1 MGQEQEQ
8 DYDEFEKDWKRR
20 HKASLPRKVSVSS
33 VQEIFWVVF
42 WLVVASGAALFSAAH
57 TIPAAEMTLFSDLP
71 YRSSLAITAFI
82 IVELVIF
89 GAAAKRHEI
98 RWLGWLLLGS
108 LLVALIGNTSSSI
121 QAVAEN
127 GGNILNQVGGVL
139 LSVIAPVTAL
149 AAGEVLHIQLDRL
162 ATKRQIA
169 NADYQQQWKE
179 VEAKINAAYTKYERE
194 HKPKI
199 MSVNPVNSVNFTTL
213 QSNKPSPKM
222 QMAMEW
228 IKAHPEHLETESR
241 ELANLIGV
249 SHTLANGA
257 RKAVKF
263 SQNGH
268 SE

>member
-1 MGQEQEQ
+1 MAQEQ

-33 VQEIFWVVF
+33 VQEIFWIVF
-42 WLVVASGAALFSAAH
+42 WLIVASGAALFSAAH

-149 AAGEVLHIQLDRL
+149 AAGEVLHIQLDNL
-162 ATKRQIA
+162 AIKRQIA

-179 VEAKINAAYTKYERE
+179 VEAKINTAYTKYVKEL
-194 HKPKI
+194 KAVFQA
-199 MSVNPVNSVNFTTL
+199 VNPVNFNSFN
-213 QSNKPSPKM
+213 QDKRNKPSKKLE
-222 QMAMEW
+222 AAVKWLNE
-228 IKAHPEHLETESR
+228 HPEYLDTESR
-241 ELANLIGV
+241 ELIDQIGV
-249 SHTLANGA
+249 SHVTIW
-257 RKAVKF
+257 KAQQQIKHY
-263 SQNGH
+263 QNGH
-268 SE
+268 SDV